1 MNEAARIPAE
11 ATGLDLE
18 AVRRDFPILQERIY
32 GNRLVFLDSGASA
45 QKPRAVLDAIRH
57 VYEHD
62 YANVHRGV
70 YTLSQ
75 RATDLFEGARETVRA
90 FLNAEAVEEI
100 VFTGSATQSL
110 NLVANAFGS
119 MLERGDEVVISRM
132 EHHSNIVPWQML
144 QERAGIVLKVAPI
157 DADGALD
164 MDAFAALLGP
174 RTRLVAITHVSN
186 ALGTV
191 VPLDQVVALAKR
203 QGIPVLVDGS
213 QAVQHMPVDV
223 QALGVDFYVFTGHKI
238 YGPSGIGVLYGRK
251 ALLEAMP
258 PWMGGGDMILSVS
271 FEEGTVYNDLP
282 YKFEAGTPNIVGAIG
297 LAAALD
303 YVSALGL
310 ERIAVHEAGVLDY
323 ATRQLGQMNKIRLIG
338 TAPRKAGVLSFL
350 VEGAH
355 PHDVG
360 TILDRQGIAVRVGQH
375 CAQPVMDRYGI
386 PGTVRASFG
395 VYNGADDVDALVAGL
410 AKVSEIFG

>member
-1 MNEAARIPAE
+1 MSEARRLEVP
-11 ATGLDLE
+11 GLDLD
-18 AVRRDFPILQERIY
+18 AVRRDFPILQEKIY

-45 QKPRAVLDAIRH
+45 QKPKAVLDAMRH
-57 VYEHD
+57 ACEHD

-70 YTLSQ
+70 YALSQ
-75 RATDLFEGARETVRA
+75 RATDLFEGAREKVRA
-90 FLNAEAVEEI
+90 FLNAASVEEVI
-100 VFTGSATQSL
+100 FTGSATQSL

-119 MLERGDEVVISRM
+119 RLERGDEVLISHM

-144 QERAGIVLKVAPI
+144 RDRAGIVLKVAPV
-157 DADGALD
+157 DEDGALD

-174 RTRLVAITHVSN
+174 KTRLVAITHVSN

-191 VPLDQVVALAKR
+191 VPLDQVTALAR
-203 QGIPVLVDGS
+203 ERGVPVLVDGS

-223 QALGVDFYVFTGHKI
+223 RALGVDFYVFTGHKV
-238 YGPSGIGVLYGRK
+238 YGPTGIGVLYGRK

-258 PWMGGGDMILSVS
+258 PWQGGGDMILSVT
-271 FEEGTVYNDLP
+271 FEETVYNDLP

-297 LAAALD
+297 LGAALD

-310 ERIAVHEAGVLDY
+310 DRIGAHESDLLDY
-323 ATRQLGQMNKIRLIG
+323 ATRQLGRMNKVRLIG

-360 TILDRQGIAVRVGQH
+360 TILDRQGIAVRVGHH
-375 CAQPVMDRYGI
+375 CAQPVMDRFGI

-395 VYNGADDVDALVAGL
+395 VYNGRDDVDALVAGL
-410 AKVSEIFG
+410 AKVTEIFG